1 MDAQG
6 SFSDIA
12 KACGV
17 KAASAVMWGLPKDE
31 SAGYIVGAIGAF
43 IATCIFC
50 IVWVSL
56 IRIIGM
62 TDSFGRNHNN
72 YDGRKGLLSTSK
84 SHGYD
89 TY

>member
-1 MDAQG
+1 MN
-6 SFSDIA
+6 
-12 KACGV
+12 
-17 KAASAVMWGLPKDE
+17 VMQWKEDFRVGIFG
-31 SAGYIVGAIGAF
+31 AGAIGAF

-56 IRIIGM
+56 IRIIGV
-62 TDSFGRNHNN
+62 TDSFGRYHNN
-72 YDGRKGLLSTSK
+72 NDGRKGLLSTGK